1 MRVKRSAY
9 IRSMAP
15 KKRIT
20 KQEKHKAKLASMP
33 KPQFKNLPLEQLVW
47 KEPTT
52 TEKHLE
58 KLAAEGLLP
67 EKAVGGWRVL
77 TSHQTP
83 GKNEGEVVLF
93 RSFIQWGLGLP
104 ASDFLRGLLHYY
116 GLTLNHLTPNA
127 VLHTSIFVHLC
138 EAYLGICPSFTL
150 FHHFL

>member
-1 MRVKRSAY
+1 
-9 IRSMAP
+9 
-15 KKRIT
+15 
-20 KQEKHKAKLASMP
+20 MP

-104 ASDFLRGLLHYY
+104 AFDFLRGLLHYY
-116 GLTLNHLTPNA
+116 GLTINHLTQCCSSYLYLRSS
-127 VLHTSIFVHLC
+127 VRSISRDLSLVHFVSSLSLS
-138 EAYLGICPSFTL
+138 EVPTR
-150 FHHFL
+150 